1 MQKKIKSGRTND
13 EHIYKRTY
21 SLDIKLSPYEKELIE
36 NMFSQVGFN
45 SMSAYVRNC
54 IFDGTEERIDN
65 HLTERFNFKIL
76 QQPFLTELNRIGSN
90 ANQLAKKVNSNKF
103 FTKEEKNTIN
113 NQLENLIEEMKSIK
127 NLIESQTKNK
137 KNM

>member
-13 EHIYKRTY
+13 DHIYKRIY

-36 NMFSQVGFN
+36 NKFSQAGFN

-54 IFDGTEERIDN
+54 IFDGAEERIDN
-65 HLTERFNFKIL
+65 FLTERFNFKIL

-113 NQLENLIEEMKSIK
+113 SQLENLLDEMKSIR
-127 NLIESQTKNK
+127 NLIESQTEKNK
-137 KNM
+137 NM

>member
-1 MQKKIKSGRTND
+1 
-13 EHIYKRTY
+13 
-21 SLDIKLSPYEKELIE
+21 
-36 NMFSQVGFN
+36 
-45 SMSAYVRNC
+45 MSAYVRNC
-54 IFDGTEERIDN
+54 IFNGTEERIDN
-65 HLTERFNFKIL
+65 YLTERFNFKIL

-127 NLIESQTKNK
+127 NLIESQTKNN

>member
-21 SLDIKLSPYEKELIE
+21 SLDIKLSPFEKDLIE
-36 NMFSQVGFN
+36 NKYSQAGFN
-45 SMSAYVRNC
+45 SMSSYVRNC

-65 HLTERFNFKIL
+65 YLTEKFNFKIL

-90 ANQLAKKVNSNKF
+90 TNQLAKKVNSNKF

-113 NQLENLIEEMKSIK
+113 NQLENLIDEMKSIR
-127 NLIESQTKNK
+127 NLIESQTEKNK
-137 KNM
+137 NM